1 MAQNS
6 CPACPETL
14 SESDLS
20 EASRT
25 NRKRN
30 RTSGSTT
37 CDVQRPYVQ
46 VEHVEVPY
54 YTGFER
60 DVWTNKIIMNHFECM
75 AHGAAQAQT
84 KQDDQDMRPAAD
96 DERQMWDSFSTHYQD
111 PDGKMQVLHG
121 LHVDFQKRLAHEV
134 WDSGDT
140 KTWKM
145 DYEYN
150 NETRSLLEMFWNQ
163 TERKVWM
170 KWKIAPS
177 DESENKKLK
186 VTTITTSHLDEVE
199 G

>member
-1 MAQNS
+1 MEGDS

-20 EASRT
+20 QASTT
-25 NRKRN
+25 NRKRKW
-30 RTSGSTT
+30 TSGSAT
-37 CDVQRPYVQ
+37 CVIERPYVQ
-46 VEHVEVPY
+46 VGHVEVPY
-54 YTGFER
+54 RTGFDK
-60 DVWTNKIIMNHFECM
+60 DVWTNKIITNDFECM
-75 AHGAAQAQT
+75 AHGAAQR

-140 KTWKM
+140 KTWEM
-145 DYEYN
+145 DYEHN

-163 TERKVWM
+163 TQMKVWM
-170 KWKIAPS
+170 RWRIAPI
-177 DESENKKLK
+177 ESRKKK
-186 VTTITTSHLDEVE
+186 WNCHNYDRE
-199 G
+199 